1 MESILTLPEL
11 ATFLKVSEDTIYRL
25 ISDKK
30 IEAMKVGSQWRFTEE
45 QVKDYL
51 DSRTIKVVKRKQSTF
66 KVN

>member
-25 ISDKK
+25 ISDGK
-30 IEAMKVGSQWRFTEE
+30 IEAIKVGSQWRFTEE

-66 KVN
+66 KV